1 MVDVK
6 KISYDLDTGKVRLC
20 VAISTIVTAFDRVT
34 IGTKVVNAGRFM
46 DCVTLAMLGHDF
58 GAERIPGQAL
68 IHVPK
73 AVPFVSGG
81 MGRNRNNPN
90 DYVLCSYRGKVHA
103 YLKREFAEPVTNC
116 HVVVYTRDAY
126 LADPDIDEDPAE
138 AERIRSQV
146 YDTHILVAVLAASG
160 VPSRLSPYRFVKNLA
175 GGNHEALAWSG
186 DEIRTKA
193 REIAADVDEWSIV
206 ADYQKPTEWVLD
218 SREGWVAR

>member
-6 KISYDLDTGKVRLC
+6 RISYDLELSGSKKRLS
-20 VAISTIVTAFDRVT
+20 VAISTIVTAFDQVT
-34 IGTKVVNAGRFM
+34 IGTKVTSAGKFM
-46 DCVTLAMLGHDF
+46 DCVTLAMLDHDF

-81 MGRNRNNPN
+81 MGRNRNNPG

-103 YLKREFAEPVTNC
+103 YLKREFAEPVTDC

-126 LADPDIDEDPAE
+126 LADPDIDEDPDE
-138 AERIRSQV
+138 AERIRSGSC
-146 YDTHILVAVLAASG
+146 THVLVAVLADSG
-160 VPSRLSPYRFVKNLA
+160 VPSTLSPYRFVKNLA
-175 GGNHEALAWSG
+175 GGNYEALAWSV

-193 REIAADVDEWSIV
+193 REIAANVDDWNVV
-206 ADYQKPTEWVLD
+206 AD
-218 SREGWVAR
+218 